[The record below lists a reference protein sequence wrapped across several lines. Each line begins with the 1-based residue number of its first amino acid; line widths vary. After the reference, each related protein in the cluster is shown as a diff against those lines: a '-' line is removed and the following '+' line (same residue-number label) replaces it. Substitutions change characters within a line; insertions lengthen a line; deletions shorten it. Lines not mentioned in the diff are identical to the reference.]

1 MTTRTTR
8 MSTTAAATTRAV
20 RDTFSGLPAA
30 FWWLW
35 TSTLINR
42 LGAFV
47 STFLAL
53 YLTVQKGYSASYA
66 GLVAALYGLGGAA
79 GNLVAGVLTDRLGR
93 RPTLL
98 VSQTATAGAVALL
111 GFAAHPW
118 TIAGLAALAGMT
130 TSASRPAVQA
140 MMTDIVPERHR
151 VRAFALNYWAIN
163 IGFALSA
170 SAAGLIARYSYLWL
184 FLGEALLTALCA
196 VVAYFRLPESRPER
210 PGALEDGPEDGPV
223 GGRED
228 GPVGSPV
235 GGTSLGDVLRDVRFM
250 TVVGLN
256 LLLVTL
262 YQQGLVTL
270 PLAMGRAGF
279 DSTDFGLVI
288 AANGILIVALQ
299 IPVTR
304 LIEHRSAGP
313 LLVLS
318 ALLTGVGFG
327 LTALADSVPFYVLT
341 VCVWTLG
348 EIINSPTQMSLV
360 ARLSPVQGRGRY
372 QGVYTL
378 SWSVAA
384 FVAPLL
390 GGVVID
396 RYGADAVW
404 VGSLAVGALAAVG
417 YAQVMRRSQDSPSS
431 ATPATPPASRS

>member
-1 MTTRTTR
+1 
-8 MSTTAAATTRAV
+8 MSTTAAATRAV
-20 RDTFSGLPAA
+20 RNTFSGLPPA

-35 TSTLINR
+35 ASTLINR

-53 YLTVQKGYSASYA
+53 YLTVQKGYSASSA

-98 VSQTATAGAVALL
+98 ASQMATAGTVALL
-111 GFAAHPW
+111 GFASRPT
-118 TIAGLAALAGMT
+118 TIAALAALAGMA

-140 MMTDIVPERHR
+140 MMTDLVPERRR

-163 IGFALSA
+163 LGFALSA

-196 VVAYFRLPESRPER
+196 VVAYFRLPETRPAGTGTPR
-210 PGALEDGPEDGPV
+210 PGPEPAGA
-223 GGRED
+223 
-228 GPVGSPV
+228 
-235 GGTSLGDVLRDVRFM
+235 TSLWTVLRDVRFM

-256 LLLVTL
+256 LLLAML
-262 YQQGLVTL
+262 YQQGLVAL

-279 DSTDFGLVI
+279 DSTEFGVVI
-288 AANGILIVALQ
+288 AANGVLIVALQ
-299 IPVTR
+299 MPVTR
-304 LIEHRSAGP
+304 FIEHRSPGP

-327 LTALADSVPFYVLT
+327 LGALADSVPFYVLT

-348 EIINSPTQMSLV
+348 EIVNSPTQMSLV
-360 ARLSPVQGRGRY
+360 ARLSPVEGRGRY

-384 FVAPLL
+384 FAAPLL
-390 GGVVID
+390 GGWVID
-396 RYGADAVW
+396 RFGASALW
-404 VGSLAVGALAAVG
+404 LGSLAVGILAALG
-417 YAQVMRRSQDSPSS
+417 YAHVMRRPWE
-431 ATPATPPASRS
+431 TPPSDAPAKTPDTVA

>member
-1 MTTRTTR
+1 
-8 MSTTAAATTRAV
+8 MSTTATATRAV
-20 RDTFSGLPAA
+20 RNTFSGLPAA

-35 TSTLINR
+35 ASTLINR

-98 VSQTATAGAVALL
+98 ASQMATAGTVALL
-111 GFAAHPW
+111 GFASRPT
-118 TIAGLAALAGMT
+118 TIAALAALAGMA

-140 MMTDIVPERHR
+140 MMTDLVPERRR

-163 IGFALSA
+163 LGFALSA

-196 VVAYFRLPESRPER
+196 VVAYFRLPETR
-210 PGALEDGPEDGPV
+210 PGPGPARPGPDPA
-223 GGRED
+223 GA
-228 GPVGSPV
+228 
-235 GGTSLGDVLRDVRFM
+235 TSLWTVLRDVRFM

-256 LLLVTL
+256 LLLVML
-262 YQQGLVTL
+262 YQQGLVAL

-279 DSTDFGLVI
+279 DSTDFGVVI
-288 AANGILIVALQ
+288 AANGVLIVALQ

-304 LIEHRSAGP
+304 FIEHRSPGP

-327 LTALADSVPFYVLT
+327 LCALADSVPFYVLT

-348 EIINSPTQMSLV
+348 EIVNSPTQMSLV
-360 ARLSPVQGRGRY
+360 ARLSPVEGRGRY

-384 FVAPLL
+384 FAAPLL
-390 GGVVID
+390 GGSVID
-396 RYGADAVW
+396 RFGAPVLW
-404 VGSLAVGALAAVG
+404 LGSLAVGVLAALG
-417 YAQVMRRSQDSPSS
+417 YAHVMRRPWETAASDTR
-431 ATPATPPASRS
+431 AKTPDTVA

>member
-1 MTTRTTR
+1 
-8 MSTTAAATTRAV
+8 MSTTATATRAV
-20 RDTFSGLPAA
+20 RNTFSGLPAA

-35 TSTLINR
+35 ASTLINR

-98 VSQTATAGAVALL
+98 ASQMATAGTVALL
-111 GFAAHPW
+111 GFASRPT
-118 TIAGLAALAGMT
+118 TIAALAALAGMA

-140 MMTDIVPERHR
+140 MMTDLVPERRR

-163 IGFALSA
+163 LGFALSA

-196 VVAYFRLPESRPER
+196 VVAYFRLPETR
-210 PGALEDGPEDGPV
+210 PGPGRARPGPDPAGA
-223 GGRED
+223 
-228 GPVGSPV
+228 
-235 GGTSLGDVLRDVRFM
+235 TSLWTVLRDVRFM

-256 LLLVTL
+256 LLLVML
-262 YQQGLVTL
+262 YQQGLVAL

-279 DSTDFGLVI
+279 DSTDFGVVI
-288 AANGILIVALQ
+288 AANGVLIVALQ

-304 LIEHRSAGP
+304 FIEHRSPGP

-327 LTALADSVPFYVLT
+327 LCALADSVPFYVLT

-348 EIINSPTQMSLV
+348 EIVNSPTQMSLV
-360 ARLSPVQGRGRY
+360 ARLSPVEGRGRY

-384 FVAPLL
+384 FAAPLL
-390 GGVVID
+390 GGSVID
-396 RYGADAVW
+396 RFGAPALW
-404 VGSLAVGALAAVG
+404 LGSLAVGVLAALG
-417 YAQVMRRSQDSPSS
+417 YAHVMRRPWESAPSPDC
-431 ATPATPPASRS
+431 ART

>member
-1 MTTRTTR
+1 
-8 MSTTAAATTRAV
+8 MSTTATATRAV

-35 TSTLINR
+35 ASTLINR

-79 GNLVAGVLTDRLGR
+79 GNLVAGVLTDGLGR

-98 VSQTATAGAVALL
+98 ASQMATAGTVALL
-111 GFAAHPW
+111 GFASRPT
-118 TIAGLAALAGMT
+118 TIAALAALAGMA

-140 MMTDIVPERHR
+140 MMTDLVPERRR

-163 IGFALSA
+163 LGFALSA

-196 VVAYFRLPESRPER
+196 VVAYFRLPETR
-210 PGALEDGPEDGPV
+210 PGPARAQPGPDPAGA
-223 GGRED
+223 
-228 GPVGSPV
+228 
-235 GGTSLGDVLRDVRFM
+235 TSLWTVLRDVRFM

-256 LLLVTL
+256 LLLVML
-262 YQQGLVTL
+262 YQQGLVAL

-279 DSTDFGLVI
+279 DSTDFGVVI
-288 AANGILIVALQ
+288 AANGVLIVALQ

-304 LIEHRSAGP
+304 FIEHRSPGP

-327 LTALADSVPFYVLT
+327 LCALADSVPFYVLT

-348 EIINSPTQMSLV
+348 EIVNSPTQMSLV
-360 ARLSPVQGRGRY
+360 ARLSPVEGRGRY

-384 FVAPLL
+384 FAAPLL
-390 GGVVID
+390 GGSVID
-396 RYGADAVW
+396 RFGAPALW
-404 VGSLAVGALAAVG
+404 LGSLAVGVLAALG
-417 YAQVMRRSQDSPSS
+417 YAHVMRRPWETAPSPDC
-431 ATPATPPASRS
+431 ART

>member
-1 MTTRTTR
+1 
-8 MSTTAAATTRAV
+8 MSTTATATRAV
-20 RDTFSGLPAA
+20 RNTFSGLPAA

-35 TSTLINR
+35 ASTLINR

-98 VSQTATAGAVALL
+98 ASQMATAGTVALL
-111 GFAAHPW
+111 GFASRPT
-118 TIAGLAALAGMT
+118 TIAALAALAGMA

-140 MMTDIVPERHR
+140 MMTDLVPERRR

-163 IGFALSA
+163 LGFALSA

-196 VVAYFRLPESRPER
+196 VVAYFRLPETR
-210 PGALEDGPEDGPV
+210 PGPGRARPGPHPAGA
-223 GGRED
+223 
-228 GPVGSPV
+228 
-235 GGTSLGDVLRDVRFM
+235 TSLWTVLRDFRFM

-256 LLLVTL
+256 LLLVML
-262 YQQGLVTL
+262 YQQGLVAL

-279 DSTDFGLVI
+279 DSTDFGVVI
-288 AANGILIVALQ
+288 AANGVLIVALQ

-304 LIEHRSAGP
+304 FIEHRSPGP

-327 LTALADSVPFYVLT
+327 LCALADSVPFYVLT

-348 EIINSPTQMSLV
+348 EIVNSPTQMSLV
-360 ARLSPVQGRGRY
+360 ARLSPVEGRGRY

-384 FVAPLL
+384 FAAPLL
-390 GGVVID
+390 GGSVLD
-396 RYGADAVW
+396 RFGAPTLW
-404 VGSLAVGALAAVG
+404 LGSLAVGMLAALG
-417 YAQVMRRSQDSPSS
+417 YAHVMRRPWDTAPSPDC
-431 ATPATPPASRS
+431 ART

>member
-1 MTTRTTR
+1 MA
-8 MSTTAAATTRAV
+8 TATGRAARG
-20 RDTFSGLPAA
+20 TFSGLPPA

-35 TSTLINR
+35 GSTLINR

-53 YLTVQKGYSASYA
+53 YLTMQKGYSATYA

-98 VSQTATAGAVALL
+98 VSQTAAAGTVALL
-111 GFAAHPW
+111 GFASHPGV
-118 TIAGLAALAGMT
+118 IAVLAGLAGTA

-163 IGFALSA
+163 LGFALSA
-170 SAAGLIARYSYLWL
+170 SAAGLIARHSYRWL
-184 FLGEALLTALCA
+184 FLGEALLTLLCA
-196 VVAYFRLPESRPER
+196 AIAYLRLPESRPA
-210 PGALEDGPEDGPV
+210 PPSAPDAVPEGV
-223 GGRED
+223 
-228 GPVGSPV
+228 
-235 GGTSLGDVLRDVRFM
+235 TSLSAVLRDVRFM

-262 YQQGLVTL
+262 YQQGLVAL
-270 PLAMGRAGF
+270 PLAMGEAHF
-279 DSTDFGLVI
+279 DSADFGLVI
-288 AANGILIVALQ
+288 AANGVLIVVLQ
-299 IPVTR
+299 MPVTHV
-304 LIEHRSAGP
+304 IEHRPPGP
-313 LLVLS
+313 LLVVS
-318 ALLTGVGFG
+318 ALLTGAGFG

-348 EIINSPTQMSLV
+348 EIISSPTQMALV
-360 ARLSPVQGRGRY
+360 ARLSPVEGRGRY

-384 FVAPLL
+384 FAAPLL
-390 GGVVID
+390 GGLVID
-396 RYGADAVW
+396 RYGADVLW
-404 VGSLAVGALAAVG
+404 LGSLAVGIVAASG
-417 YAQVMRRSQDSPSS
+417 YARLVRGEPEDRDQETAAAPDAGR
-431 ATPATPPASRS
+431 